1 MRLSDSASKILLH
14 LKSKGPQ
21 TAVQLAAIMG
31 LTSMGV
37 RKHLT
42 ELENHNKVKTYE
54 SSEGV
59 GRPKKYWALTES
71 ANSAFPDTHAFLTV
85 ELIDSIQLALGSN
98 ALDKI
103 ITQREQTIL
112 TEYQQEIEGL
122 NSLEDK
128 VKGLVRIRKREGYMA
143 EYEKQGDGF
152 LFIEN
157 HCPICVAARKCQ
169 GFCRSEL
176 SIFKKILGPNVQI
189 RRVQHIISGDRR
201 CAYSIQ

>member
-1 MRLSDSASKILLH
+1 MRLSDSATKILLY

-21 TAVQLAAIMG
+21 TAVQLAAMMG

-42 ELENHNKVKTYE
+42 ELESHNKVKSYE

-59 GRPKKYWALTES
+59 GRPKKYWALTEK
-71 ANSAFPDTHAFLTV
+71 ANSTFPDTHAFLTV
-85 ELIDSIQLALGSN
+85 ELIDSIQLALGPD
-98 ALDKI
+98 ALDKV
-103 ITQREQTIL
+103 ITQRERAML
-112 TEYQQEIEGL
+112 AEYQQEL
-122 NSLEDK
+122 ANSNSLEDK
-128 VKGLVRIRKREGYMA
+128 VKTLVKIRQREGYMA

-157 HCPICVAARKCQ
+157 HCPICAAARKCQ

-176 SIFKKILGPNVQI
+176 SLFKKILGPSVQVQ
-189 RRVQHIISGDRR
+189 RVQHIISGDRR
-201 CAYSIQ
+201 CAYSIY